1 MKTKLKSFSVVK
13 SLSSIFLVTIQFS
26 CIFFL
31 VFTGT
36 VINLGSN
43 AFLLE
48 LTSILLGV
56 WSVYAMRTSKLNI
69 FPELR
74 LGSIL
79 IRKGPYRII
88 RHPMY
93 LAVILFA
100 ISMLLNYFTLLRL
113 LIVLVLVLDLV
124 IKIEYEET
132 LLEKELTGYIEYRLK
147 TYKLI
152 PYIY

>member
-1 MKTKLKSFSVVK
+1 MNTNANALSVVR
-13 SLSSIFLVTIQFS
+13 SLTSIILVTIQFL
-26 CIFFL
+26 CLFFL
-31 VFTGT
+31 IYTGT
-36 VINLGSN
+36 VYNLGN
-43 AFLLE
+43 YAFLLE
-48 LTSILLGV
+48 LTSILLGS
-56 WSVYAMRTSKLNI
+56 WAVYAMRTSKLNI

-74 LGSIL
+74 PGSSL

-100 ISMLLNYFTLLRL
+100 ISMLLNYFTLFRL
-113 LIVLVLVLDLV
+113 LIVSVLAIDLV

-132 LLEKELTGYIEYRLK
+132 LLDKELPGYIEYRSK